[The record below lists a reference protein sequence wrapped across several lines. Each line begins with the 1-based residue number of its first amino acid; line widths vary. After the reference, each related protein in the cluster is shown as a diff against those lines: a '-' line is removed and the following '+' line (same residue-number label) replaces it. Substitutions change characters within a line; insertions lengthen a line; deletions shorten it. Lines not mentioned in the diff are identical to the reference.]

1 MKKFNLIICAL
12 VSMFAFTGMT
22 KALEVQD
29 GDALKKCLA
38 DGEKCVLTADID
50 IMDDD
55 YTKDA
60 ERVVIVKDATLD
72 LNGKTLKAIFGVEQG
87 ATFTLDSSKEG
98 GKLIANSRTTASASS
113 IYAEA
118 SKLIFNGGTVT
129 NDNGYGFYA
138 LEGGTIIVNG
148 GTVVSRNSAVAG
160 NNTTGVTYFEI
171 YGGNLTAKEGPA
183 LYQPGPVSLKMTDG
197 VLNGGIQLR
206 MGIVDISGGT
216 INALENGYDNVKEV
230 YMNNKPLL
238 LPDALSIVG
247 GTYTAKQGTNDLKLT
262 ITGGTFEAK
271 NEDGSAIAVYDF
283 GKVEQKIETFIKN
296 GTFKTASKTRGA
308 YDVLTLKGLG
318 VEKPNAGF
326 GTYEGKVATEITGG
340 KFSSD
345 VTPYLAVKYTVNR
358 VADGYVVEPYKE
370 SQTGDGSNTTAI
382 IKTEEPFD
390 NDLYLEVNRYDE
402 EDEKLA
408 LKIINEKYKDDKKLP
423 GLKLVGLYEIN
434 MVDGTAV
441 VPMENGKFTISIAI
455 DRSLRDYKNYKVL
468 YFDED
473 GVIKEELKATLDNG
487 YVTFTTTHLSDYAVI
502 GYNDGN
508 SNPETSDNVLLFAC
522 GLIVSTVAVTG
533 IVLLKKQHN

>member
-1 MKKFNLIICAL
+1 MKKLKLIMCAL
-12 VSMFAFTGMT
+12 VSMFVFTGMT

-29 GDALKKCLA
+29 GYALKKCLA

-55 YTKDA
+55 YTKDS

-72 LNGKTLKAIFGVEQG
+72 LNGQTLKAIFGVEKG

-98 GKLIANSRTTASASS
+98 GKLIANSRTTNAASS

-118 SKLIFNGGTVT
+118 STLIFNGGTVT

-148 GTVVSRNSAVAG
+148 GTVISRNAAVSG

-171 YGGNLTAKEGPA
+171 HGGNLTAKEGPV
-183 LYQPGPVSLKMTDG
+183 LYQPGPVSLKMTAG

-206 MGIVDISGGT
+206 MGIVDISGG
-216 INALENGYDNVKEV
+216 IVNSNENGYDNVADV

-247 GTYTAKQGTNDLKLT
+247 GTYTAKEGTNDLVLT
-262 ITGGTFEAK
+262 ITGGTFETK

-296 GTFKTASKTRGA
+296 GTFKTASKTRSA
-308 YDVLTLKGLG
+308 YDVLTLKDIG
-318 VEKPNAGF
+318 VTTPDAGF
-326 GTYEGKVATEITGG
+326 GVYAGKIATEITGG
-340 KFSSD
+340 TFSSD
-345 VTPYLAVKYTVNR
+345 VTSYLATKYVLTSTPN
-358 VADGYVVEPYKE
+358 GYVVEPYKE
-370 SQTGDGSNTTAI
+370 SQTSDGSNTNAT

-390 NDLYLEVNRYDE
+390 NDLYLEVNRYE
-402 EDEKLA
+402 EEQEKSA
-408 LKIINEKYKDDKKLP
+408 LEVINEKYKNDKKLTD
-423 GLKLVGLYEIN
+423 LKLIGLYEIN
-434 MVDGTAV
+434 MVDGISV

-455 DRSLRDYKNYKVL
+455 DRELRNYKNYKVL

-473 GVIKEELKATLDNG
+473 GKIKEEFKATLDNG
-487 YVTFTTTHLSDYAVI
+487 YVTFTTTHLSDYAII

-522 GLIVSTVAVTG
+522 GLIVSTVAITG